1 MRPCGIRI
9 ARGILLLVMLGAADS
24 ARWIGPNASAAEVV
38 QVFQETE
45 ETFANPGQGWM
56 TTRRLPDGPG
66 RFPYSVAYFRLNW
79 EDLEPAEGQYRWQ
92 LIDEAMTAW
101 AKRDARIAFR
111 IMTTNA
117 HSKGYYCSPKW
128 LFDAGCKSYDY
139 LAGGDDITSG
149 GARIARIEPDYGDP
163 IYLEKHG
170 RLIQALAERY
180 DGNPQIEFLDI
191 GSYGIWGEWH
201 TKHPQPWPV
210 RKRIIDMYLDGF
222 RKTPLVSMS
231 DDAEALGY
239 ALPHGTGFRRDGVG
253 SPWHE
258 ANWIGSKKYAE
269 VQGFA
274 DQWKRAP
281 VVFEWYGPY
290 DYLLQ
295 RGWSFDRALDFM
307 AANHVTFINDNVGKV
322 PPDQMPKLKQIGRRA
337 GYRFVLR
344 KVSHPD
350 SVAPGEVLPV
360 TLKWSNVGVGKLYRR
375 YPLVL
380 YLLDSKGAIVCQ
392 QTQADINPADWLPGD
407 HSSTGTLRLPA
418 SLPAGQYTL
427 GLALVDPA
435 SEKPAIRLAIDAPQ
449 TDRLYRLTSVRVN

>member
-1 MRPCGIRI
+1 MKPCSMRYDRK
-9 ARGILLLVMLGAADS
+9 AAVAMLAAIGLAMWCWADAAGAD
-24 ARWIGPNASAAEVV
+24 VV
-38 QVFQETE
+38 RTFPETE

-79 EDLEPAEGQYRWQ
+79 EDIEPVEGQYNWQ
-92 LIDEAMTAW
+92 LIDEPLAAW
-101 AKRDARIAFR
+101 TKRDARIALR

-117 HSKGYYCSPKW
+117 HTKGYFCSPKW

-139 LAGGDDITSG
+139 VAGGADIASG
-149 GARIARIEPDYGDP
+149 GARITRIEPDYGDP
-163 IYLEKHG
+163 LYLEKHG
-170 RLIQALAERY
+170 RFIKSLAERY
-180 DGNPQIEFLDI
+180 DGNPQIEFIDI

-210 RKRIIDMYLDGF
+210 RKQIIDMYLNGF
-222 RKTPLVSMS
+222 RKTQLASMS
-231 DDAEALGY
+231 DDAEALAY
-239 ALPHGTGFRRDGVG
+239 ALAHGAGFRRDGVG

-258 ANWIGSKKYAE
+258 ANWIGSQKYAQ

-281 VVFEWYGPY
+281 VVFEWFGPY
-290 DYLLQ
+290 EYLIE

-322 PPDQMPKLKQIGRRA
+322 PPEQMPKLEQLARRA

-344 KVSHPD
+344 EISHPE
-350 SVAPGEVLPV
+350 SPARGE
-360 TLKWSNVGVGKLYRR
+360 TLTVDMKWSNVGVGKLYRR

-380 YLLDSKGAIVCQ
+380 YLLDSKGAIVVQ
-392 QTQADINPADWLPGD
+392 QPQTDIDATGWLPGER
-407 HSSTGTLRLPA
+407 SVAATLRLPTT
-418 SLPAGQYTL
+418 LQAGQYML

-435 SEKPAIRLAIDAPQ
+435 SEKPAIRLAIDAPH
-449 TDRLYRLTSVRVN
+449 TDRLYQLSPIRVK